1 MLMILLA
8 IASACAYGTADFL
21 GGAAT
26 RKANVFRVVAV
37 SAPASLAIEGLMLPV
52 LGARWEAGSLGWG
65 AASGVASAFAF
76 ALLYHALSIGPMA
89 VMAPITAIVSAALP
103 VMVGLAEGEHLSATQ
118 IAGIP
123 VAVCAILLV
132 TGKRSAGVERVRPKA
147 VAVACL
153 AGAAIA
159 TQLIMLNQAPHNSG
173 VAPLIVGRAVSSLI
187 VLSTAVALR
196 RRIDPGRPN
205 LALAAGA
212 GCLDSLANLC
222 FLLSARHGLLSVSAV
237 IVALYPAATI
247 VLARAVLKEHISRT
261 QWLGLAT
268 AALGVALLA
277 LT

>member
-1 MLMILLA
+1 M
-8 IASACAYGTADFL
+8 
-21 GGAAT
+21 
-26 RKANVFRVVAV
+26 
-37 SAPASLAIEGLMLPV
+37 

-65 AASGVASAFAF
+65 AASGIASAFAF
-76 ALLYHALSIGPMA
+76 ALLYQALSIGPMA

-103 VMVGLAEGEHLSATQ
+103 VLVGLAEGERLSGTE

-123 VAVCAILLV
+123 VAACAILLV
-132 TGKRSAGVERVRPKA
+132 TVKRSTAVEPVRPKA

-159 TQLIMLNQAPHNSG
+159 AQLIMLNQAPHGSG
-173 VAPLIVGRAVSSLI
+173 VAPVIVGRAVSSLI
-187 VLSTAVALR
+187 VLSAAVVLR

-205 LALAAGA
+205 IALATGA

-247 VLARAVLKEHISRT
+247 VLARAVLQERISRA
-261 QWLGLAT
+261 QWLGLGT
-268 AALGVALLA
+268 AALGVTLLA
-277 LT
+277 LD